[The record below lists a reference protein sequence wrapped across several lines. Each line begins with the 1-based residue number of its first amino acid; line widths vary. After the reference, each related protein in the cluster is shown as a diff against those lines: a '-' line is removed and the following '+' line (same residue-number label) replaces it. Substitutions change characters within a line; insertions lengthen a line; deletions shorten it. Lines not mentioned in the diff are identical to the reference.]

1 VQSLPKNWTESIEST
16 LVVIANTTKGIH
28 MFNMSMSVGPVNV
41 QLDTDE
47 RLSFDAIDT
56 LLNRGAAT
64 ALTLF
69 DHHLGS
75 LVKYDNYDNDIDCDQ
90 CQSLNEELD

>member
-1 VQSLPKNWTESIEST
+1 
-16 LVVIANTTKGIH
+16 

-41 QLDTDE
+41 QIDTDE
-47 RLSFDAIDT
+47 RLSFDAIDS
-56 LLNRGAAT
+56 LMNRGAAT

-75 LVKYDNYDNDIDCDQ
+75 IVKYDNYDNDIDCDE
-90 CQSLNEELD
+90 CQSMDKELD